1 MDIDRFKNARNILLK
16 SRYSSCSPTQRD
28 LIWKAL
34 EESAAPEHVG
44 KAVSISLYSDNVV
57 CSCGWESPG
66 YWDLLPAAW
75 DDWVEHVADT
85 CGLLP
90 RKCACG
96 KEFVPAE
103 GGNPC
108 HELRPLEK

>member
-1 MDIDRFKNARNILLK
+1 MNISRFKDAREILRR
-16 SRYSSCSPTQRD
+16 SHASCSPT
-28 LIWKAL
+28 LHNLTWKAL

-44 KAVSISLYSDNVV
+44 KAVSISLYSDKVT

-75 DDWVEHVADT
+75 NDWVEHVADA

-90 RKCACG
+90 RKCVCG
-96 KEFVPAE
+96 KKYIPAE
-103 GGNPC
+103 GGKPC
-108 HELRPLEK
+108 HELRSLKK